1 MKDIKKIFGALAA
14 TVVAFT
20 LTSCGNDNPEYTPA
34 SAETTAQVYF
44 SGDASTTI
52 ELSLS
57 ETSFEVPVYRA
68 VTSGSVTVPL
78 TVTASE
84 DLYDIPSSVSFADGE
99 SETSIV
105 ITYDPDELEYDNYT
119 DITIEIG
126 EDYATQYGLSS
137 YSFSVGVPAPWE
149 SLGNCTY
156 TDDFITTFYGVDNL
170 EYEVEIQENSQT
182 PGYFRLV
189 NPYGAAY
196 GYNETYD
203 DGTADW
209 DTSQDW
215 YFEIHAEDPDGVYIE
230 LQETGMDWG
239 YGNIIMGSLA
249 YYYMASGYTL
259 EEMKE
264 AGYTGTYADGVITF
278 PTSTLLI
285 CMPDYSSSYYYANTN
300 GAFKVVMPGVV
311 TADYSVEVAY
321 SGQYTNDSDEPAGVI
336 ANITSLGADVEYV
349 RLTVVE
355 GTSVSSSDIEA
366 LTAETVAYTEVSA
379 AGTCMVE
386 WNDTPVDGRYT
397 ILAVSYANDE
407 AQESSTA
414 TFKYVATASSETW
427 TAIYTGDYEYVY
439 FWEGLDEGLTLYQ
452 SDEDSSR
459 FKIENWGYGVDFI
472 FTYDS
477 STGTVLIEDQETGCE
492 YSSYGMV
499 YVMDLVEYTGSTDY
513 GEGYYDSSTGTFY
526 FSVIY
531 YVPAGYF
538 GYGYETFT
546 LTGYAAKAITNSK
559 SGSSRKTV
567 DENAKVKFNKSFS
580 LVNPVGKMFK

>member
-1 MKDIKKIFGALAA
+1 MKDIKKILGALAA

-44 SGDASTTI
+44 SSDASSTI

-57 ETSFEVPVYRA
+57 ETSFEIPIYRA

-84 DLYDIPSSVSFADGE
+84 DLYDIPSSVTFADGE
-99 SETSIV
+99 SETSLV

-119 DITIEIG
+119 DITIEID
-126 EDYATQYGLSS
+126 EDYATLYGLSS

-189 NPYGAAY
+189 NPYGEAY

-249 YYYMASGYTL
+249 AYYMASGYTL
-259 EEMKE
+259 DEMKE
-264 AGYTGTYADGVITF
+264 YGYTGTYADGVITF

-321 SGQYTNDSDEPAGVI
+321 SGQYTNDDDEPAGVI

-355 GTSVSSSDIEA
+355 GTSVSDTDIEA
-366 LTAETVAYTEVSA
+366 LTAGTVAYTEVSA

-397 ILAVSYANDE
+397 ILAVSYADDE
-407 AQESSTA
+407 AQESATA
-414 TFKYVATASSETW
+414 TFKYAATTSAETW

-439 FWEGLDEGLTLYQ
+439 FWVGIDEGLTLYQ

-477 STGTVLIEDQETGCE
+477 STGTVLVEDQETGYE
-492 YSSYGMV
+492 HSSYGMV
-499 YVMDLVEYTGSTDY
+499 YVMDLVEYTGSTGY
-513 GEGYYDSSTGTFY
+513 GESYYDSSTGTFY
-526 FSVIY
+526 FNVIY
-531 YVPAGYF
+531 YVSAGYF
-538 GYGYETFT
+538 GYGYESFT
-546 LTGYAAKAITNSK
+546 LTGYAAKAITGSK
-559 SGSSRKTV
+559 SGSSKTV
-567 DENAKVKFNKSFS
+567 DENARVKFNKSFS
-580 LVNPVGKMFK
+580 LPNPMGKMFK